1 MTAATPGSVAVMMML
16 LLMFACQSDD
26 KNEGAKNVDD
36 GEEGSHHVPAAAVP
50 AGSDAAGITPEN
62 LDGWLIAT
70 DTAQAD
76 HKTRAKKLSVDCCLS
91 AAPPKRRGTLAAGA
105 PATTGMVVCSE
116 TGRASQQL
124 HDGCDCFSSG
134 REGSCLRPAE
144 DAGHPR
150 SSRVLGSMSHR
161 SSGRP
166 PGGRRAG
173 ECECGRKGS
182 WRLLSQ
188 PPADRSFRG
197 APTHVRHGP
206 GPAGKAVDGRI
217 SLLC

>member
-16 LLMFACQSDD
+16 LLIFVCQSDD
-26 KNEGAKNVDD
+26 KNEGVKNIDD
-36 GEEGSHHVPAAAVP
+36 GEEGSYHVPAAAVP
-50 AGSDAAGITPEN
+50 AGSDAGITGESRR
-62 LDGWLIAT
+62 LIAT
-70 DTAQAD
+70 DTAKAD
-76 HKTRAKKLSVDCCLS
+76 HKIRAKHLSVDCCLS
-91 AAPPKRRGTLAAGA
+91 AAPPKRRGTLVAGA

-116 TGRASQQL
+116 TGRASQL

-134 REGSCLRPAE
+134 REGLYLRPAE

-150 SSRVLGSMSHR
+150 SSRVLG
-161 SSGRP
+161 
-166 PGGRRAG
+166 GGRRAG